1 MKILAL
7 YLPQFHEIPE
17 NNRWWGKGYTEWVAV
32 KNAKK
37 YYTDH
42 YQPVVPLQNNYY
54 DLSDETGSVWKWQA
68 DLARKYKVYGFC
80 IYHYWFSTGNQLLE
94 KPMEVLLAHPE
105 IDIRYCICW
114 ANETWK
120 RTWYS
125 NKKEILKLQEYGTE
139 KDWEEHF
146 KYLVRF
152 FKDKRYIKVDNKP
165 MINIYHSSE
174 IKELSAMRKLW
185 DELAI
190 REGFS
195 GVYIVAGNVASNCKR
210 ESRENVVDAYYNY
223 EPGNSNCY
231 YRKSTLWES
240 IRTKIIKIN
249 NLLPGV
255 PQKISNIVD
264 GRHIYEYVD
273 HLSEFNGKKCYLGTF
288 SAYDDSP
295 RRQSNGYIIKSSPE
309 LFKMSLNKIKGRLK
323 ELGREDD
330 FVYVMAW
337 NEWGE
342 GAHLE
347 PDEKYRF
354 AYLEAIKDCLEES
367 VSKSKDCE

>member
-210 ESRENVVDAYYNY
+210 
-223 EPGNSNCY
+223 
-231 YRKSTLWES
+231 
-240 IRTKIIKIN
+240 
-249 NLLPGV
+249 
-255 PQKISNIVD
+255 
-264 GRHIYEYVD
+264 
-273 HLSEFNGKKCYLGTF
+273 
-288 SAYDDSP
+288 
-295 RRQSNGYIIKSSPE
+295 
-309 LFKMSLNKIKGRLK
+309 
-323 ELGREDD
+323 
-330 FVYVMAW
+330 
-337 NEWGE
+337 
-342 GAHLE
+342 
-347 PDEKYRF
+347 
-354 AYLEAIKDCLEES
+354 
-367 VSKSKDCE
+367 